1 MVRSKKANFTNMCM
15 VYEGDK
21 ILVTDRNDPDWPGL
35 AFPGGHVEREESFAD
50 SVIREVYEKTG
61 LTISAP
67 RLFGLKHFSFE
78 GKARYIVLLYKTDKY
93 EGEMKTS
100 NEGEVFW
107 LEMPQLGRYAL
118 TPHVER
124 VVEVMLRDDLGEF
137 FTGRMA
143 MAGYRN

>member
-1 MVRSKKANFTNMCM
+1 MDRSEKAIFTYMCM

-35 AFPGGHVEREESFAD
+35 AFPGGYVECDEPFAD

-107 LEMPQLGRYAL
+107 LEMP
-118 TPHVER
+118 
-124 VVEVMLRDDLGEF
+124 
-137 FTGRMA
+137 
-143 MAGYRN
+143 